1 MITIVLDRPSTT
13 DVSDGAGGIGDVGGR
28 EAVDRLFGF
37 TTPLGRSYRGGWND
51 TSTFV
56 IFVEDSDGAGP
67 LELGTTRVHASTRD
81 DAVRLRSRA
90 GCQGVPEAA
99 CGMPYVPP
107 PPRLVGDFGTLPA
120 PPKFLGAIIE
130 DYDNA
135 DASYSANDT
144 IIVLFDRPTNRPGG
158 SGGMAFV
165 DGLLNFSTLLGND
178 YAGAWSADGSRL
190 VVTIVDAGNGTVSLN
205 EVRDENNTVVQS
217 RTLVTLWGEVRSQ
230 HGNSPPVS
238 ANLTALLSGSVG
250 DNSSLAFPRVVSSV
264 GKEAKLG
271 EKWTITVT
279 LDRATDRGRTN
290 LPGNGECP
298 LDEGTALPHACVLLL
313 FSFTP
318 DDALTHAG
326 ASVSGAW
333 TDDSTFVME
342 TTLRVTA
349 DDSNPDLPVKFGLNE
364 EDFLQIGSTANIYT
378 SGLKSN
384 GTQYC
389 DAQFSLSQCTRM
401 TTLPNPN
408 VPRLVS
414 FSVRDADN
422 LDAVLS
428 VGDEYVLT
436 FDVPTD
442 QHRCDP
448 ACSGGKD
455 FVLRL
460 FAFSAPLAS
469 DYSGAWAD
477 NSTFVITVTR
487 VDEGFVAPRL
497 DATIAALRPPNA
509 ELTLLS
515 ADDLQPWL
523 AQSGVDYIDLQSG
536 LVPDRL
542 PLRTADG
549 LSLFAITACA
559 ALRLDYCDHEETGDR
574 HVPMLKGSFG
584 VLAAPSIVSFVADDP
599 VGAKARTLALDPPRP
614 SLH

>member
-1 MITIVLDRPSTT
+1 M
-13 DVSDGAGGIGDVGGR
+13 
-28 EAVDRLFGF
+28 
-37 TTPLGRSYRGGWND
+37 
-51 TSTFV
+51 
-56 IFVEDSDGAGP
+56 
-67 LELGTTRVHASTRD
+67 D
-81 DAVRLRSRA
+81 D
-90 GCQGVPEAA
+90 
-99 CGMPYVPP
+99 
-107 PPRLVGDFGTLPA
+107 
-120 PPKFLGAIIE
+120 
-130 DYDNA
+130 
-135 DASYSANDT
+135 
-144 IIVLFDRPTNRPGG
+144 
-158 SGGMAFV
+158 
-165 DGLLNFSTLLGND
+165 
-178 YAGAWSADGSRL
+178 
-190 VVTIVDAGNGTVSLN
+190 
-205 EVRDENNTVVQS
+205 
-217 RTLVTLWGEVRSQ
+217 
-230 HGNSPPVS
+230 H
-238 ANLTALLSGSVG
+238 
-250 DNSSLAFPRVVSSV
+250 
-264 GKEAKLG
+264 
-271 EKWTITVT
+271 VT

-349 DDSNPDLPVKFGLNE
+349 DESNPDLPVKFGLNE

-469 DYSGAWAD
+469 DYTGAWAD

-599 VGAKARTLALDPPRP
+599 RGRRALARSPRP
-614 SLH
+614 SPIDPPSPPSPLITLRAPPLPLPPPPTPLFLLTHSGRHGRGVLGWRHAHDHDERGPPTACCLRATSGGRTFVDRLFVFSASLGTDYSGAWRDESTFAIRILDTANAGTPTMSGPCSLHNVSLAVFPEDYCIFNRLVLAPPPPPLPPGSTGTPPPPPAHPTFAPAYTGWPPPVYVFFNASANLRSVAGRSQFTREPTALSGSFGTSLPPALISASRRLRQPRPDLLAGRHADRDL